1 MLTKKPKQNNRPEG
15 IPSGEILI
23 YGILGAVAEIGYV
36 FLVATLLT
44 FLERVVPH
52 PPTPSFG
59 IAMFLLIFV
68 FSAAISAI
76 LVFGYPAY
84 LGLRGR
90 VGEAFMMVGVS
101 IATFVVVGL
110 FFLLLIPL
118 L

>member
-1 MLTKKPKQNNRPEG
+1 MLTKKPKQN
-15 IPSGEILI
+15 SAEILI
-23 YGILGAVAEIGYV
+23 YGILGAVAEIIYV